1 MKKLI
6 VANWKSYVASE
17 EDALALAEVCA
28 GLKIPKEVEVVVC
41 PPAVYLDDIKG
52 KLGEVKLGAQNVSLH
67 DSGAMTGAVTIEM
80 LQDIGAE
87 YVILGHSERRAEH
100 ETNEEIKRKVDHA
113 IKAGLKVVL
122 CVGESEEIRKLG
134 LETALNFVCNELSES
149 LPELQTANYLPTG
162 QAGSLLTV
170 AYEPV
175 WAISKAGEG
184 RHDTPDDASTMIMAI
199 KAFLSSKFTIE
210 KPVVLYGGSLNSENA
225 AGFLSK
231 ANIDGGLVGYASTK
245 AEEFKK
251 IIDAAG

>member
-17 EDALALAEVCA
+17 EEALALAEVCA
-28 GLKIPKEVEVVVC
+28 GLAIPKNAEVVVC
-41 PPAVYLDDIKG
+41 PPAVYLDDLKG
-52 KLGEVKLGAQNVSLH
+52 KLGQAKLGAQNVSLH

-80 LQDIGAE
+80 LRDIGAE

-100 ETNEEIKRKVDHA
+100 ETNEEIKKKVDHA
-113 IKAGLKVVL
+113 IAAGLKAIL

-134 LETALNFVCNELSES
+134 LETALNFVCQELEES
-149 LPELQTANYLPTG
+149 LPPSLLAAHY
-162 QAGSLLTV
+162 SLLTIT
-170 AYEPV
+170 YEPV

-184 RHDTPDDASTMIMAI
+184 RHDTPEDASTMIMAI
-199 KAFLSSKFTIE
+199 KAFLTSKFAIE

-245 AEEFKK
+245 GEEFKK
-251 IIDAAG
+251 IIDAAGAAYGK